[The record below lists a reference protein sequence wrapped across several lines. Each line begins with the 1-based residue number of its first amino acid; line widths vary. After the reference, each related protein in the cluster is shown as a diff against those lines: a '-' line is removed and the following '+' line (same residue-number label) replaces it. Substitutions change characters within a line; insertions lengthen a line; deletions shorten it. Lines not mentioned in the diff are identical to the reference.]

1 MPTNKNAQLRYQILD
16 RCLSNRHRRYTIDD
30 LLETVNDALYDM
42 YGSKGQIQMRQI
54 RDDIKFMRDSE
65 SYRAPI
71 EAIPFDGKKCYY
83 RYADPHFSI
92 FNNELSVEEVS
103 RLRSTIEMLGRF
115 RGIPG
120 NGWLEEVISN
130 LEYRFGV
137 KANNENAVSFE
148 QNEQLK
154 GLEYLSTIIDA
165 TVNHQPLRLLYR
177 SYKGH
182 EDTVTIHPYHVK
194 EFNNR
199 WFLFGLEE
207 SKYGGRIVMQD
218 KTLQSICTNDST
230 FEQDFTVYL
239 KAFDDGLKQLLDIE
253 RDRTDQKFLNMDGTV
268 AELRKKNAVHKISI
282 EPYTISDYEIIPH
295 HLSDVI
301 NAREI
306 IAFMDRYVSKPYKL
320 GNNTVGVEINF
331 NKEFYVPEKLASVED
346 ILKEIEE
353 LDKELGGIEI

>member
-16 RCLSNRHRRYTIDD
+16 RCLSNRRRRYTIDD

-71 EAIPFDGKKCYY
+71 EAIPFDGRKCYY
-83 RYADPHFSI
+83 RYSDPHFSI

-103 RLRSTIEMLGRF
+103 RLRSTIKMLGMF
-115 RGIPG
+115 RGMPG
-120 NGWLEEVISN
+120 NGWLEEVVST

-154 GLEYLSTIIDA
+154 GLAYLSTIIDA
-165 TVNHQPLRLLYR
+165 TVSHQPLQLLYR
-177 SYKGH
+177 SYKGY
-182 EDTVTIHPYHVK
+182 EEKVTIHPYHVK

-207 SKYGGRIVMQD
+207 TTHGNRIANRALD
-218 KTLQSICTNDST
+218 RIESLSRSEARFIPNTSIDFGTYFKDVVGVT
-230 FEQDFTVYL
+230 VPEQV
-239 KAFDDGLKQLLDIE
+239 QIE
-253 RDRTDQKFLNMDGTV
+253 HV
-268 AELRKKNAVHKISI
+268 VLRFKK
-282 EPYTISDYEIIPH
+282 ERFPYI
-295 HLSDVI
+295 
-301 NAREI
+301 
-306 IAFMDRYVSKPYKL
+306 VSKPIHPSQRVL
-320 GNNTVGVEINF
+320 SEEGCTLQIDVCPNNELTSLIFSFCPDVEVMEPAWFRTEI
-331 NKEFYVPEKLASVED
+331 VEKMKANIQKYISEKPD
-346 ILKEIEE
+346 GAEGK
-353 LDKELGGIEI
+353 